1 MAVTFG
7 GSASLALGGS
17 NVLSGEEAGNPTFGK
32 SKGVS
37 FLVGAVAPQI
47 EGGGGYSGTFTC
59 PTTGGTLNLAD
70 STNICKTG
78 AVGTI
83 RPNQGY
89 VITAVKKLRALYLE
103 NLDTVKVVTV
113 TCPATLFLAGVG
125 WVASQVVVTLQ
136 PLGAALYLFPAG
148 SAVLTAGT
156 NDALLFTSD
165 AGTPTVAIAAL
176 FG

>member
-32 SKGVS
+32 SKGAS
-37 FLVGAVAPQI
+37 FQVGAVAPQI

-103 NLDTVKVVTV
+103 NLDTRRP
-113 TCPATLFLAGVG
+113 CSSRA
-125 WVASQVVVTLQ
+125 W
-136 PLGAALYLFPAG
+136 AG
-148 SAVLTAGT
+148 SLPRWSSPSSLSARRSTCSRPV
-156 NDALLFTSD
+156 
-165 AGTPTVAIAAL
+165 PRC
-176 FG
+176 

>member
-7 GSASLALGGS
+7 GAAALSLSGQNS
-17 NVLSGEEAGNPTFGK
+17 LSGEESGNPTFGK
-32 SKGVS
+32 SKSAS

-59 PTTGGTLNLAD
+59 PTSGGTLNLAD

-89 VITAVKKLRALYLE
+89 VITALKKLRALYVE
-103 NLDTVKVVTV
+103 NLDTANTVTV

-125 WVASQVVVTLQ
+125 WVASQVVVVLQ
-136 PLGAALYLFPAG
+136 PLGAHQFLWPVG

-156 NDALLFTSD
+156 NDALVFTSS